1 MFSDMTPE
9 EITAQFD
16 IHDLDADGIVTI
28 EEAYHVFTHEDTV
41 EVVTEKV
48 QKILEEVADED
59 GNFDETE
66 FLAAFNVLQSSGML
80 PETTSAEVVE
90 VFDYVLE
97 QYNQDAAEPAESIP
111 SIALFVVMKDVV
123 GEAWT
128 KFIEQVEQTEAG
140 NI

>member
-1 MFSDMTPE
+1 M
-9 EITAQFD
+9 
-16 IHDLDADGIVTI
+16 
-28 EEAYHVFTHEDTV
+28 
-41 EVVTEKV
+41 
-48 QKILEEVADED
+48 EEVADED

-128 KFIEQVEQTEAG
+128 KFIEQVEAWAYKKFWRSGCPEVEDADEGHEGTGASGDDANRRVAG
-140 NI
+140 DGGSA